1 MKLFCMAFML
11 VALWV
16 RFLLK
21 SIVREKKCII
31 NIYVINIVNTKQA
44 HVTLVNNF
52 FFSIFFYYLHTIY
65 VDIFVLKY

>member
-31 NIYVINIVNTKQA
+31 NIYVINIV
-44 HVTLVNNF
+44 
-52 FFSIFFYYLHTIY
+52 
-65 VDIFVLKY
+65 